1 MQIPIHY
8 PHFFTATI
16 LEWKHL
22 LKPDK
27 FKNIIVD
34 SLRFLVNEKRI
45 EVFAFVIMSNHIH
58 LIWRMQNDVEKTKVQ
73 QSFMKYT
80 AQKIL
85 QEIRNN
91 HPKVLPYFWV
101 GAKDRKYQIWERNAL
116 SIEIHSNEV
125 MLQKLKYIHQN
136 PVKAGLVSSE
146 MEYKYSSALHY
157 LSEVIIWDFITKWE
171 AY

>member
-27 FKNIIVD
+27 LKDIIVD

-73 QSFMKYT
+73 QSFM
-80 AQKIL
+80 
-85 QEIRNN
+85 
-91 HPKVLPYFWV
+91 
-101 GAKDRKYQIWERNAL
+101 
-116 SIEIHSNEV
+116 
-125 MLQKLKYIHQN
+125 
-136 PVKAGLVSSE
+136 
-146 MEYKYSSALHY
+146 
-157 LSEVIIWDFITKWE
+157 
-171 AY
+171 

>member
-1 MQIPIHY
+1 MNYPIHY

-27 FKNIIVD
+27 LKDIIIE
-34 SLRFLVNEKRI
+34 SLRFLVKEKRI

-58 LIWRMQNDVEKTKVQ
+58 VIWRIGNNEEKEKVQ

-80 AQKIL
+80 AQMMLK
-85 QEIRNN
+85 EIRNN
-91 HPKVLPYFWV
+91 HPKVLSYFYV
-101 GAKDRKYQIWERNAL
+101 GAQDRKYQIWERNAL

-125 MLQKLKYIHQN
+125 MQQKMNYVHQN
-136 PVKAGLVSSE
+136 PVKAGIVANE
-146 MEYKYSSALHY
+146 IEYQYSSALHY
-157 LSEVIIWDFITKWE
+157 KSEQAVWDFITKWE
-171 AY
+171 F